1 MGIFSW
7 FRKKASTLAV
17 AAVVAALSGQQYMT
31 HKLLEQE
38 QRIGATETYL
48 KQFEMYNR
56 HTQMDVNRRVIK
68 AIDLIK
74 MAENAQAKGD
84 TRTALVKYTAALEL
98 LESLPLDKYLDELKA
113 LQPADK
119 EHQNAHAEAIAS
131 FVNVITKVRELMQTV
146 QNSIKEIQR

>member
-17 AAVVAALSGQQYMT
+17 AAVIAALSGQQYIT
-31 HKLLEQE
+31 HKLLEDE

-48 KQFEMYNR
+48 KQFEMYKR
-56 HTQMDVNRRVIK
+56 HIEMDVDRRIMK

-74 MAENAQAKGD
+74 MAENAQARDD

-113 LQPADK
+113 LQPVDK
-119 EHQNAHAEAIAS
+119 ENQNAHEGAIAS
-131 FVNVITKVRELMQTV
+131 VVNVITKVRELMQTV
-146 QNSIKEIQR
+146 QNALKKLS